1 VTRSRLYRSGV
12 LELQDFPAAEAA
24 HHLGDPSVTLWL
36 DLDAPAPQDLAVLAA
51 ALGLHPLAVAS
62 VLDDD
67 HQRPKL
73 VHYDRHS
80 FLAAYAVRVN
90 ADDGVLTASEIDA
103 FVTDRVLITMHRNN
117 TADIDALTARWDS
130 TPELAKSGAGFLL
143 HGLLDHLVDGHL
155 DAIQLLDER
164 IEELEDLVFADHVD
178 HTDLQRRSLRLRKS
192 LSRLRHLAVPM
203 REIVGSLMRREIRSV
218 DDSLQPYFQDVYDHV
233 LRVTEWT
240 ESLRDLLATIRETQL
255 TIQGNRLNTIMKKV
269 TSWAAIIAV
278 PTAITGF
285 YGQNIPY
292 PGFGQASGVWVST
305 LAILVIS
312 TTLYVLFKRRDWL

>member
-1 VTRSRLYRSGV
+1 MTRSRLYRSGV
-12 LELQDFPAAEAA
+12 LELQDFPASDAA
-24 HHLGDPSVTLWL
+24 RHLADPSVTLWL
-36 DLDAPAPQDLAVLAA
+36 DLDTPTAPDLTALAA
-51 ALGLHPLAVAS
+51 ELQLHPLAVAS
-62 VLDDD
+62 VLDED

-80 FLAAYAVRVN
+80 FLAAYTVRVN
-90 ADDGVLTASEIDA
+90 TTDGMLTASELDA
-103 FVTDRVLITMHRNN
+103 FVTDRVLITVHHDN
-117 TADIDALTARWDS
+117 TADIDALTTRWDS
-130 TPELAKSGAGFLL
+130 TPELAKTGAGFLL

-155 DAIQLLDER
+155 DAVQELDEQ

-203 REIVGSLMRREIRSV
+203 RDIVGSLMRREVHTI
-218 DDSLQPYFQDVYDHV
+218 DDTLLPYFQDVYDHV
-233 LRVTEWT
+233 LRVSEWT
-240 ESLRDLLATIRETQL
+240 ESLRDLIATIRETQL
-255 TIQGNRLNTIMKKV
+255 SIQSNRLNTIMKKV

-292 PGFGQASGVWVST
+292 PGFGQPSGVWVST
-305 LAILVIS
+305 VAIFVIS

>member
-1 VTRSRLYRSGV
+1 MTRSRLYRSGV
-12 LELQDFPAAEAA
+12 LELADFPAAEAA
-24 HHLGDPSVTLWL
+24 HHLADPSVTLWI
-36 DLDAPAPQDLAVLAA
+36 DLDTPAPRDLAGLAA
-51 ALGLHPLAVAS
+51 ELGLHPLAVAS
-62 VLDDD
+62 ALDED

-80 FLAAYAVRVN
+80 FLAAYAVRV
-90 ADDGVLTASEIDA
+90 DPGDGELTASELNA
-103 FVTDRVLITMHRNN
+103 FVTDRVLITLHRNN

-130 TPELAKSGAGFLL
+130 SRELAKTGAGFLL

-155 DAIQLLDER
+155 DAVQVLDER

-192 LSRLRHLAVPM
+192 LSRLRHLALPM
-203 REIVGSLMRREIRSV
+203 REIVGSLMRREVRTV
-218 DDSLQPYFQDVYDHV
+218 DDALLPYFQDVHDHV

-240 ESLRDLLATIRETQL
+240 ESLRDLVATIRETQL

-278 PTAITGF
+278 PTAVTGF

-305 LAILVIS
+305 AAIFVIS
-312 TTLYVLFKRRDWL
+312 AALYAVFKRRDWL

>member
-1 VTRSRLYRSGV
+1 MTRSRLYRSGV
-12 LELQDFPAAEAA
+12 LEQEDFPAAEAA
-24 HHLGDPSVTLWL
+24 RHLADPSVTLWL
-36 DLDAPAPQDLAVLAA
+36 DLDAPTAPDLAALAA
-51 ALGLHPLAVAS
+51 ELDLHPLAVAS

-73 VHYDRHS
+73 VHYDRHA
-80 FLAAYAVRVN
+80 FLAAYTVRVT
-90 ADDGVLTASEIDA
+90 DGALTASEIDA
-103 FVTDRVLITMHRNN
+103 FLTDRVLITVHHNN
-117 TADIDALTARWDS
+117 TTDVDALTERWDS
-130 TPELAKSGAGFLL
+130 TPELAKNGAAFLL

-155 DAIQLLDER
+155 DAVQVLDE
-164 IEELEDLVFADHVD
+164 EVEALEDLVFADRVD
-178 HTDLQRRSLRLRKS
+178 HTDLQRRSLRLRRS

-203 REIVGSLMRREIRSV
+203 REIVASLMRR
-218 DDSLQPYFQDVYDHV
+218 DDTLLPYFQDVYDHV

-240 ESLRDLLATIRETQL
+240 ESLRDLIATIRETQL
-255 TIQGNRLNTIMKKV
+255 SIQGNRLNTIMKKV

-285 YGQNIPY
+285 YGQNLPY

-312 TTLYVLFKRRDWL
+312 ATLYALFKHRDWL

>member
-1 VTRSRLYRSGV
+1 MTRNRLYRSGV
-12 LELQDFPAAEAA
+12 LEREDFPAAEAA
-24 HHLGDPSVTLWL
+24 QHLADPSVTLWL
-36 DLDAPAPQDLAVLAA
+36 DLDAPTAADLTTLADE
-51 ALGLHPLAVAS
+51 LGLHPLAVAS

-73 VHYDRHS
+73 VRYDRHS
-80 FLAAYAVRVN
+80 FLAAYSVRVT
-90 ADDGVLTASEIDA
+90 DGVLTASELDA
-103 FVTDRVLITMHRNN
+103 FITDRVLITVHRNG
-117 TADIDALTARWDS
+117 TTDIDALTARWDT
-130 TPELAKSGAGFLL
+130 TPDLAKNGTAFLL

-155 DAIQLLDER
+155 DAVQELDEQV
-164 IEELEDLVFADHVD
+164 EELEDLVFADRVD
-178 HTDLQRRSLRLRKS
+178 HIDLQRQSLLLRRSLG
-192 LSRLRHLAVPM
+192 RLRHLAVPM
-203 REIVGSLMRREIRSV
+203 REIVASLMRR
-218 DDSLQPYFQDVYDHV
+218 DDTLLPYFQDVYDHV

-240 ESLRDLLATIRETQL
+240 ESLREMVATIRETQL
-255 TIQGNRLNTIMKKV
+255 SIQGNRLNTIMKKV

-312 TTLYVLFKRRDWL
+312 ATLYASFKRRDWL